1 MSPLVLDASA
11 AFELVTNGTTSS
23 AASALAAHHVFAP
36 EVMIPETLN
45 TLRGN
50 VLRGD
55 LLSADA
61 DFAVKKLRQAPIRL
75 ASMKNLSQAAWA
87 LRHNVSPYDAMYIVL
102 AQLLDTRVLTADARL
117 ARAVPERTQLIR

>member
-11 AFELVTNGTTSS
+11 AFDLVTNGRRSP
-23 AASALAAHHVFAP
+23 AASVLPTHRTFAP

-45 TLRGN
+45 TLRSN
-50 VLRGD
+50 VLSGN
-55 LLSADA
+55 LPEGEATA
-61 DFAVKKLRQAPIRL
+61 AVDELRTLPVRL
-75 ASMKNLSQAAWA
+75 ASMKHLSQAAWA

-117 ARAVPERTQLIR
+117 ARAVPERTQLIS

>member
-1 MSPLVLDASA
+1 MRPLVLDASA
-11 AFELVTNGTTSS
+11 TFDLVTEGSRSS
-23 AASALAAHHVFAP
+23 VSSTLATHRVFAP

-50 VLRGD
+50 VPRGALD
-55 LLSADA
+55 ENRAAS
-61 DFAVKKLRQAPIRL
+61 AVKRLRRAPVRL
-75 ASMKNLSQAAWA
+75 ASMKHLSQAAWA

>member
-11 AFELVTNGTTSS
+11 AFELVTNGKKSP
-23 AASALAAHHVFAP
+23 AAPALAAHRTFAP

-50 VLRGD
+50 VLRGNLPED
-55 LLSADA
+55 DA
-61 DFAVKKLRQAPIRL
+61 TAAVEELRTLPVRP
-75 ASMKNLSQAAWA
+75 ASMKHLSQAAWT

-117 ARAVPERTQLIR
+117 ARAIPERTQLIS